1 MKIRPIGENVVV
13 ERLEEDT
20 VRASGLIIPDVAQEK
35 SQLGIVVGVGPG
47 SVTDTGERVPME
59 VSVGDTVV
67 FSKFGNNEIKV
78 RDESFILLRESDI
91 FGVVED

>member
-91 FGVVED
+91 FGVDS

>member
-35 SQLGIVVGVGPG
+35 SQLGVVVGVGPG

-59 VSVGDTVV
+59 VAVGDTVV

-91 FGVVED
+91 FGIVEE